1 MLVSQ
6 RRCLASARGTFDEA
20 FFDEEGFVD
29 ILYRTGIFA
38 HSCRDGVES
47 DRASAELID
56 DGGEEFVIYLI
67 KTEGIDIQGLE
78 SVSRYLE
85 IYLTIPFHLREVTYA
100 TQKRI
105 RDTGRSSGATGD
117 FTCRF
122 LIDLHS

>member
-38 HSCRDGVES
+38 HSGSDGVES
-47 DRASAELID
+47 DRSAAELID

-67 KTEGIDIQGLE
+67 EAESIDIQRLE
-78 SVSRYLE
+78 GVLGDVEIDGAGAFDLGEVSHASQEGVGY
-85 IYLTIPFHLREVTYA
+85 
-100 TQKRI
+100 
-105 RDTGRSSGATGD
+105 TGRTA
-117 FTCRF
+117 
-122 LIDLHS
+122 